1 MDRREAA
8 TVAERIL
15 AEFRDVPYD
24 ALVARLLGAIEV
36 REVTGG
42 SGIDYQVEIQG
53 FWDTG
58 RPGDLR
64 VLVGVDDG
72 SFGGAFST
80 VDRAFIVA
88 PDGSFIGE

>member
-8 TVAERIL
+8 AVAERVL
-15 AEFRDVPYD
+15 AELRDVPYD
-24 ALVARLLGAIEV
+24 ALIERLLGEIEV

-42 SGIDYQVEIQG
+42 SGIEYQVEIQG
-53 FWDTG
+53 FWDDG

-72 SFGGAFST
+72 SFGGAFSP

-88 PDGSFIGE
+88 PDGSFLGE